1 MAKINIVQK
10 GLSDTVQ
17 YIEGWLKKKICEF
30 YFEFGGMIP
39 LPSFRSQ
46 SKKIGAQNTPR
57 RTVGSRKL
65 SPSQRRK
72 CTEYRL
78 HCPRLCG
85 MIKVSGS

>member
-17 YIEGWLKKKICEF
+17 YIEGWLKKEICEF

-65 SPSQRRK
+65 SLR
-72 CTEYRL
+72 
-78 HCPRLCG
+78 
-85 MIKVSGS
+85 SGGSAPNTGFIVHDCVR